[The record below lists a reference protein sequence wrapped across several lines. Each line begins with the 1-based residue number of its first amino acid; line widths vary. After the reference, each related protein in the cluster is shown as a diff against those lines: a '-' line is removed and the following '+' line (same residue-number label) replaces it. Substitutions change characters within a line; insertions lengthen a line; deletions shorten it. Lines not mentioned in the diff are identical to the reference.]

1 MSYQYPISLDWTT
14 DELVNVIHFFSSIEK
29 AYESGVERELLAQAY
44 KRFKEVV
51 PSKSEEKKLC
61 GEFEKE
67 SGYSSYRAVK
77 KMMDEPNKKIV
88 KM

>member
-14 DELVNVIHFFSSIEK
+14 DELVNVIQFFSSIEK

-44 KRFKEVV
+44 KKFKRIV